1 MVEID
6 RNGSNIKACVKD
18 GKVVEANIATKADV
32 FNFVSAVTAAAKLTP
47 HESASFS
54 FFMTNQILPDI
65 YKELP

>member
-6 RNGSNIKACVKD
+6 RNGLNIKACVN
-18 GKVVEANIATKADV
+18 GEAVEANIATKADV
-32 FNFVSAVTAAAKLTP
+32 FNFVSAVTATANLTP